1 MARTTI
7 INTTPDFKTTILPSD
22 RIKTTIEGDSLG
34 RVFIGGK
41 PTIRRF
47 GVTPFK
53 VRFTTTNV
61 DSYSETN
68 PAPIGIAIIEYSN
81 YVL

>member
-7 INTTPDFKTTILPSD
+7 INTTPDFKTTILPSNS
-22 RIKTTIEGDSLG
+22 IKVSVDSDSLG

-41 PTIRRF
+41 PTLRRF
-47 GVTPFK
+47 GATPFK
-53 VRFTTTNV
+53 IRFTTTNV

-68 PAPIGIAIIEYSN
+68 PAPIGIAVIGYSN
-81 YVL
+81 YIL